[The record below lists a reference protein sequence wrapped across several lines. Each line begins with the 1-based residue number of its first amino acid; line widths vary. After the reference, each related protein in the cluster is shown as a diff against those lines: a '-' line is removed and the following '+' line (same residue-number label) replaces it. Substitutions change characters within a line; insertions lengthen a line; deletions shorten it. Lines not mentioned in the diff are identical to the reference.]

1 MQVRDLIGQ
10 GEVTKRR
17 VKDGRGEFPMDCPLE
32 DNRVQVHYTA
42 RLASTGQT
50 VLDTRGP
57 SGAGT
62 PVEFDTGMGSIC
74 EALDM
79 AVRLM
84 TPEEV
89 STVRSTGQYAYDGR
103 PDRPQV
109 WCHAVCPVTA
119 CAGGSVV
126 SFVMGQARM
135 PVMAIFTDLRDS
147 FSCEDPAKVC
157 LSVYL

>member
-1 MQVRDLIGQ
+1 MPGQVRDLTGD
-10 GEVTKRR
+10 GGLTKRR

-32 DNRVQVHYTA
+32 DNRVSIHFVA
-42 RLASTGQT
+42 RLMASGQA

-57 SGAGT
+57 SGSGP
-62 PVEFDTGMGSIC
+62 PVEFDTGMGSVC

-89 STVRSTGQYAYDGR
+89 SIVRSSSRYAYDGR

-109 WCHAVCPVTA
+109 LHNHLSRPCP
-119 CAGGSVV
+119 
-126 SFVMGQARM
+126 
-135 PVMAIFTDLRDS
+135 DLRCS
-147 FSCEDPAKVC
+147 GGCFASG
-157 LSVYL
+157 